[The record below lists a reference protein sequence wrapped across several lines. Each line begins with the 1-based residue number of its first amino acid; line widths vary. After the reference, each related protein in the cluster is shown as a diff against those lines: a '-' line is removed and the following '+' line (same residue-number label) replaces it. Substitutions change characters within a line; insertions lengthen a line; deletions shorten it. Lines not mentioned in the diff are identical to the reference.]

1 MIWQKPGAMIS
12 LKREEILIIFF
23 GIAFFNFSL
32 AASQFLPFC
41 VQGPKGLQGGTLA
54 QLAPMLRL
62 GSSYFTRTVGLGWF
76 GQPSCDLRKQPP
88 RRRLRPAGGGWA
100 LQHFQMAFEKTI
112 SRKSLKKACG
122 CSICL
127 KGDCRRT
134 VYIIYIIYNIH
145 LCFQAFSVS
154 FFLLLVVGVAIVTVV
169 IVDLVVLVVVVGAV
183 VLVAV
188 VAFIIAVAPVPSGS
202 ASELTEEEA
211 RVDEK
216 ETFVKA
222 GYTSF

>member
-1 MIWQKPGAMIS
+1 MTPVSSKDFPTMRMDILPKSIWIEMIQQKPGAMIS

-88 RRRLRPAGGGWA
+88 RRRLRPAGA
-100 LQHFQMAFEKTI
+100 LQHFQMAFEKNI
-112 SRKSLKKACG
+112 SRKSLKKALRMQYLPEG
-122 CSICL
+122 
-127 KGDCRRT
+127 
-134 VYIIYIIYNIH
+134 
-145 LCFQAFSVS
+145 
-154 FFLLLVVGVAIVTVV
+154 
-169 IVDLVVLVVVVGAV
+169 
-183 VLVAV
+183 
-188 VAFIIAVAPVPSGS
+188 
-202 ASELTEEEA
+202 
-211 RVDEK
+211 
-216 ETFVKA
+216 
-222 GYTSF
+222 